1 MLRTRHGRESNE
13 MISLALA
20 SMGIKNAITI
30 DVEDWFQVSLFR
42 NHIRRE
48 DWDTLPSTVVKN
60 TCRLLDLFAKK
71 NVKATFFVLGWVAE
85 RFPEIVLAIKDFG
98 HEIASHGYG
107 HQIIYELSREDF
119 HKDVQRSL
127 QILQGITGEPVHGYR
142 APSYSITRTSMWAW
156 EILAQLGIKVDSSV
170 FPVKHDLYG
179 IPDAPRFPFEVRLE
193 SGPRL
198 VEFPLSTIVMMGKN
212 VPMAGGGYLRLYP
225 YWFIRN
231 SVRRI
236 NAEGKPA
243 IIYLHPWEVDPDLP
257 RLKLGAFK
265 TMRHYGNLTLTIE
278 RLSRLL
284 DEYPFDTMQE
294 VLRTTT
300 VQTDWPRTHEST
312 GTNGKF
318 H

>member
-1 MLRTRHGRESNE
+1 
-13 MISLALA
+13 
-20 SMGIKNAITI
+20 MGIKNAITI

-85 RFPEIVLAIKDFG
+85 RFPEIVLAIKEFG

-119 HKDVQRSL
+119 RKDVQKSV
-127 QILQGITGEPVHGYR
+127 QILQSITGEPVLGYR
-142 APSYSITRTSMWAW
+142 APSYSITRASMWAW
-156 EILAQLGIKVDSSV
+156 ETLAQLGIKVDSSI

-179 IPDAPRFPFEVRLE
+179 IPDAPRFPFEVRLA
-193 SGPRL
+193 SGPKL
-198 VEFPLSTIVMMGKN
+198 IEFPLSTIVMMGKN

-265 TMRHYGNLTLTIE
+265 TLRHYGNLALAAE
-278 RLSRLL
+278 KLSRLL

-294 VLRTTT
+294 VLRTTS
-300 VQTDWPRTHEST
+300 VQTDWPRTHEPS
-312 GTNGKF
+312 GTNGKYQ
-318 H
+318 